1 MKGIVLLMKVIKMS
15 RSYFTEDQKLVKMNF
30 PKWTWDEQ
38 DIIRDTLWS
47 KGFFTNCV
55 LRIGADGKNHDA
67 LQVRREDVP
76 QLVEELFRQRL
87 VAEFQAEGRYNASII
102 FSHNFAAET
111 IIEAVQKFRKNTK
124 NGGVL

>member
-1 MKGIVLLMKVIKMS
+1 MS
-15 RSYFTEDQKLVKMNF
+15 RSYFTEDQKMVRIDF

-38 DIIRDTLWS
+38 DIIRDTLMD

-55 LRIGADGKNHDA
+55 SRIGADGKSHDA

-87 VAEFQAEGRYNASII
+87 VAEFQAEGKYNASII

-111 IIEAVQKFRKNTK
+111 IIEAVARFRKNNRREK
-124 NGGVL
+124 L